1 MPNANRP
8 MVEAKEVLV
17 LDSSTFIAEIGLMS
31 RKGSALKHYL
41 YCRGTQLV
49 VPQAAAEEYERKL
62 VHEATEKIEHVQK
75 ELRWLAQ
82 FCGGI
87 GGWSAPD
94 DDIIKNRAKALASGH
109 GLEAILLPETDD
121 VKQRAQAR
129 DQDERPPSHQKV
141 SKGDCRIWEQCLDLL
156 VDHDVVLVS
165 NDRDFCGHRKND
177 KLHPQLRAEAQ
188 DVGGGRNLTF
198 HPSMQSLL
206 CELRSEIPPLPDKV
220 LFEFI
225 YDAIKDIVQEL
236 KTNSEFRPTSTG
248 TIQQTLFTTET
259 HDVIEVRL
267 KVKDSWESVD
277 GATSLPFEFSGSCQY
292 HLGDK
297 GLTDL
302 KAEVVRLKMTEPD
315 GSVRSVKGSRV
326 SIGAHIYGGT
336 PPIEPKRG
344 ILE

>member
-17 LDSSTFIAEIGLMS
+17 LDSSTFFAEIGLMS
-31 RKGSALKHYL
+31 EKGSALKHYL

-49 VPQAAAEEYERKL
+49 VPQVAAEEYERTL
-62 VHEATEKIEHVQK
+62 GRVATEKIERIQK

-87 GGWSAPD
+87 GGWSAPG
-94 DDIIKNRAKALASGH
+94 DDIIKNRAKVLASGH
-109 GLEAILLPETDD
+109 GLEAILLLETDD
-121 VKQRAQAR
+121 IKRLAQAR
-129 DQDERPPSHQKV
+129 DQDERPPSHRKT
-141 SKGDCRIWEQCLDLL
+141 SMGDCKIWEQCLDLL
-156 VDHDVVLVS
+156 TDHDVVFVS
-165 NDRDFCGHRKND
+165 NDTDFRRYRKSDN
-177 KLHPQLRAEAQ
+177 LHPQLRAEAQ

-248 TIQQTLFTTET
+248 TIQQTRFTTEAR
-259 HDVIEVRL
+259 DVIEVRL
-267 KVKDSWESVD
+267 EVKDLWKSVD

-292 HLGDK
+292 HLGDDK
-297 GLTDL
+297 LTDL
-302 KAEVVRLKMTEPD
+302 KVTEVYLKMTEPD
-315 GSVRSVKGSRV
+315 GSVRAVKGSRV
-326 SIGAHIYGGT
+326 SIGGHAYGGT